1 MPLVDLKPLAI
12 PDVKLVRVKRHSDSR
27 GYFAET
33 WNRRD
38 FAAAGIDV
46 DFVQDNVSLSK
57 SIGTVRGLHF
67 QRSPRAQAKLVRV
80 VRGAVLDVA
89 VDLRSASPTYGKH
102 VGMELTAESGEQLF
116 IPVGFAHGYC
126 TLEPDTEL
134 AYKASDFYA
143 RDLDAGILWSDP
155 ALGIDWP
162 LGGHA
167 PVLSDRDT
175 RHPLLADTAPG
186 F

>member
-1 MPLVDLKPLAI
+1 LPLVDLESLSI

-46 DFVQDNVSLSK
+46 EFVQDNASHSK
-57 SIGTVRGLHF
+57 GAGTIRGLHF
-67 QRSPRAQAKLVRV
+67 QRPPHAQAKLVHV
-80 VRGAVLDVA
+80 VRGAILDVA
-89 VDLRSASPTYGKH
+89 VDLRSASPTYGRH
-102 VGMELTAESGEQLF
+102 VAVELTAESGDQLF
-116 IPVGFAHGYC
+116 VPVGFAHGFC
-126 TLEPDTEL
+126 TLEADTEV
-134 AYKASDFYA
+134 AYKTSEFYA
-143 RDLDAGILWSDP
+143 REHDAGILWSDP

-162 LGGHA
+162 LGGRA
-167 PVLSDRDT
+167 PVLSERDT
-175 RHPLLADTAPG
+175 RHPLLADAAPG